1 MDVKDIIKEMTL
13 EEKSLFLTGSTSME
27 TANIERLDIPVRR
40 FADGPHGI
48 RFSDRTSNATMFPA
62 LCCLG
67 ATWDEN
73 TAKLVGE
80 GIGNDCVHH
89 SINMILGPGVN
100 IKKNI
105 LCGRNFEYISEDPVL
120 TGELAAAYV
129 NGVESKGVATSVKHF
144 AANNQEL
151 YRETVSAEIDER
163 TLREIYLKAFEIVVK
178 KSNPASIMCAYNKV
192 NSIWCSENAFLL
204 TEVLRNEWGYKG
216 FVVSD
221 WGAVHDVCR
230 AISAGLDL
238 EMPCNQNIVKQITSG
253 IKQGKIDIEHIDRAI
268 ERVLEFV
275 MNSNLEETHYDRQ
288 SQHMI
293 AEKVAEQGIT
303 LLKNDENTLPVTA
316 DKYKTIAVIGELA
329 TAPNVNG
336 QGSAEVYPEKEY
348 IDSPLKKMREEMPE
362 ITFKHLALFEKY
374 AIPNTM
380 IWSKTSEF
388 CNFIEDSELVIF
400 FLGTMLVEETEM
412 FDRSTA
418 KLNPHYKKFID
429 LALEQKKKVAVVL
442 QTGSAVILD
451 DWADKID
458 SLIEMWLGGEA
469 AGGAIAKVL
478 SGKINPSGKLP
489 ETFPKVARKD
499 FEYPGNGLRVDYNE
513 KLNVGYRYYDQFPD
527 EIRYPFGHGLS
538 YTSFEYKKC
547 KVVLENDIINISVTV
562 KNTGKYD
569 GAEVVQVYVGDK
581 EATVKRPVKELKA
594 FKKVFIKSGE
604 TKTVNFEIPVSDI
617 SYYNTMLHDWVV
629 ENGEYTV
636 YIGSSSQDIR
646 IKSEFLYE
654 GEMPYSMQK
663 IKNSMIG

>member
-1 MDVKDIIKEMTL
+1 MNVKDIVKEMTL
-13 EEKSLFLTGSTSME
+13 EEKALCLTGGASME
-27 TANIERLDIPVRR
+27 TTSVERFDIPVRR
-40 FADGPHGI
+40 LADGPHGI
-48 RFSDRTSNATMFPA
+48 RFRDKSSNATMFPA

-67 ATWDEN
+67 ATWDKELL
-73 TAKLVGE
+73 KLVGE

-129 NGVESKGVATSVKHF
+129 NGVESKGVGTSVKHY

-151 YRETVSAEIDER
+151 YRETVSAEVDER
-163 TLREIYLKAFEIVVK
+163 TLREIYLKAFEIIVK
-178 KSNPASIMCAYNKV
+178 KSNPASIMCAYNKL

-204 TEVLRNEWGYKG
+204 TEVLRNDWGYKG

-221 WGAVHDVCR
+221 WAAVHDVCR
-230 AISAGLDL
+230 AVSAGLDL
-238 EMPCNQNIVKQITSG
+238 EMPRNHDIVEQIEIG
-253 IKQGKIDIEHIDRAI
+253 IEQGKINIEQVDRAV

-275 MNSNLEETHYDRQ
+275 MNSKFEDTPYDRQ
-288 SQHMI
+288 SQHMV
-293 AEKVAEQGIT
+293 AEKAAQQGIT
-303 LLKNDENTLPVTA
+303 LLKNEKDTLPITT

-329 TAPNVNG
+329 TSPMVNG
-336 QGSAEVYPEKEY
+336 QGSAEVYPDKEY
-348 IDSPLKKMREEMPE
+348 IDIPLKKMREEMPE
-362 ITFKHLALFEKY
+362 ITFKHLELFKKN
-374 AIPNTM
+374 ASPDTM

-388 CNFIEDSELVIF
+388 CDFIKDSELVLF
-400 FLGTMLVEETEM
+400 FLGTMFAEETEM
-412 FDRSTA
+412 FDRNTA

-429 LALEQKKKVAVVL
+429 LALEQKKKVVVVL

-469 AGGAIAKVL
+469 AGSAIAKVL

-489 ETFPKVARKD
+489 ETFPKVIKND
-499 FEYPGNGLRVDYNE
+499 FEYPGNGLRVEYNE
-513 KLNVGYRYYDQFPD
+513 KLNVGYRYYDQHPE
-527 EIRYPFGHGLS
+527 EICYPFGHGLS
-538 YTSFEYKKC
+538 YTSFEYEKC
-547 KVVLENDIINISVTV
+547 NAVLENDIINVSVTV

-569 GAEVVQVYVGDK
+569 GAEVVQIYVGDN
-581 EATVKRPVKELKA
+581 EATVTRPIKELKA
-594 FKKVFIKSGE
+594 FEKVFIMSGE
-604 TKTVNFEIPVSDI
+604 TKTVNVEIPVSDI

-629 ENGEYTV
+629 ENGAYTI
-636 YIGSSSQDIR
+636 YIGSSSRDIR
-646 IKSEFLYE
+646 LKTEFVYD

-663 IKNSMIG
+663 IRDSMIG